1 MSSTALSKPAIAEL
15 APEAAQTVQAAKHSY
30 RQILKSS
37 ALIGGSSAVNIVV
50 GIVRTKVMAI
60 LLGPSG
66 VGLFGI
72 YNSIS
77 DLSFTIAGMG
87 VNSSGV
93 RQIAEAAG
101 SDDPGRIALTAA
113 VLRRASILL
122 GLFGSA
128 FLVIFAKQVSR
139 LTFGSDRYTS
149 AVALLSIAVLFR
161 LISAGQGA
169 LIQGM
174 RRIADLASMGVL
186 GAVLGI
192 AVSIPVVYFFREA
205 GIVPS
210 LIGVAAVTI
219 LSSWWYSRK
228 IHVPRRVIAAAEGGR
243 EAFALLKLGFAF
255 MASGLMTM
263 GAAYLIRIA
272 ILRRL
277 GVDAAGLYQSAWM
290 LAGLYVGFILQAMAA
305 DFYPRLSAQANNH
318 PVCNRIVNEQAHV
331 GLLLAGPGATATLT
345 FAPAVIAIF
354 YTAKFYAA
362 VEVLRWICLGTAL
375 QVITWPMGFIIVAKG
390 KQSLFFWT
398 ELAWTVFYVALAW
411 WCVRTFGLN
420 GAGIAFFGSYVFH
433 VLMIYPIVRKLS
445 GFRWSAENKRTGW
458 LFLSLIGLIFTA
470 FHVLRPVWAM
480 SLGIVALLVSA
491 GYSLRTLA
499 DLVSLD
505 HVPRFLQP
513 LIACLRPAASKS

>member
-1 MSSTALSKPAIAEL
+1 MSSTALSKPALAEP
-15 APEAAQTVQAAKHSY
+15 APQSAQALQADKHSY
-30 RQILKSS
+30 RQILRSS
-37 ALIGGSSAVNIVV
+37 ALIGGSSAVNVVV

-66 VGLFGI
+66 VGLLGV

-113 VLRRASILL
+113 VLRRASLLL

-128 FLVIFAKQVSR
+128 LLVIFAKQVSR
-139 LTFGSDRYTS
+139 LSFGSDRYTS
-149 AVALLSIAVLFR
+149 AVALLSIAVLCR
-161 LISAGQGA
+161 LVSAGQGA

-174 RRIADLASMGVL
+174 RRIADLASMGVV

-205 GIVPS
+205 GIVPA
-210 LIGVAAVTI
+210 LIGVAAMTI

-228 IHVPRRVIAAAEGGR
+228 IDVPRRAVAAAEGRR

-263 GAAYLIRIA
+263 GAAYLIRIT

-290 LAGLYVGFILQAMAA
+290 LGGLYVGFILQAMAA
-305 DFYPRLSAQANNH
+305 DFYPRLTAQVNNH

-390 KQSLFFWT
+390 KQNLFFWT
-398 ELAWTVFYVALAW
+398 ELAWTVFYIALAW
-411 WCVRTFGLN
+411 WCVRAFGLN

-433 VLMIYPIVRKLS
+433 VLMIYPIARKLS
-445 GFRWSAENKRTGW
+445 GFRWSAENKQTGW
-458 LFLSLIGLIFTA
+458 LFLSLIGLVFIA
-470 FHVLRPVWAM
+470 FRVLPLAWAVC
-480 SLGIVALLVSA
+480 LGSAALLLSS

-499 DLVSLD
+499 DLVSPD
-505 HVPRFLQP
+505 RVPRFLQP
-513 LIACLRPAASKS
+513 LIACLRPAASKA

>member
-1 MSSTALSKPAIAEL
+1 MSSTALGKPAVAEL
-15 APEAAQTVQAAKHSY
+15 PPEPVQTVQAEKHSY
-30 RQILKSS
+30 WQILKSS
-37 ALIGGSSAVNIVV
+37 ALIGGSTAVNVVV
-50 GIVRTKVMAI
+50 GVVRTKVMAM

-66 VGLFGI
+66 VGLLGI

-77 DLSFTIAGMG
+77 DLSFTIMGMG

-93 RQIAEAAG
+93 RQIAEAAA
-101 SDDPGRIALTAA
+101 SNDPDRIAMTAT
-113 VLRRASILL
+113 VLRRACWVL
-122 GLFGSA
+122 GLIGSA
-128 FLVIFAKQVSR
+128 LLVIFAKQVSR
-139 LTFGSDRYTS
+139 FTFDSDRYGTG
-149 AVALLSIAVLFR
+149 VALLSIAILFR
-161 LISAGQGA
+161 LVSAGQGA

-186 GAVLGI
+186 GAMLGI
-192 AVSIPVVYFFREA
+192 AISVPVVYFFREN

-210 LIGVAAVTI
+210 LIGVAAMTI

-228 IHVPRRVIAAAEGGR
+228 IQVPRRVIAAAEVRR

-263 GAAYLIRIA
+263 GAAYLIRIT
-272 ILRRL
+272 ILRKL

-375 QVITWPMGFIIVAKG
+375 QVVTWPMGFIIVAKG
-390 KQSLFFWT
+390 KQNLFFWT

-420 GAGIAFFGSYVFH
+420 GAGMAFFGSYVFH
-433 VLMIYPIVRKLS
+433 ILMIYPIVRKLS
-445 GFRWSAENKRTGW
+445 GFRWSAENKQAGW
-458 LFLSLIGLIFTA
+458 LFLSLIGLVFAA
-470 FHVLRPVWAM
+470 FHALPLLWAM
-480 SLGIVALLVSA
+480 CLGSAALLLSA

-499 DLVSLD
+499 DLVAFD
-505 HVPRFLQP
+505 RVPSFLQP
-513 LIACLRPAASKS
+513 LVAWLRPATSRV